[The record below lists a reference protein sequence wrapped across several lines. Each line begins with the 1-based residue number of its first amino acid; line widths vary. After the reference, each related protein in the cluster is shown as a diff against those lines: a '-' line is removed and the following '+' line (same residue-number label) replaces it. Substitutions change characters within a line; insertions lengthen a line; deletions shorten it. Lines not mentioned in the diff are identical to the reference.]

1 MFVKIHAVPLIAVC
15 AAWGVFWG
23 SWSALLPAVKEQLGA
38 STAELG
44 LALIGT
50 PVGAIPVMA
59 LAGRLASGRERPA
72 LLTATVVFAL
82 SIAAVG
88 QVTSPAQLAVAL
100 LVVGAT
106 SGALDVTL
114 NMATGRA
121 ERESGRRLFQ
131 PVHAAFPVAVIVA
144 APATGLAREQGAGTQ
159 AVLLAIGVLIV
170 AAAVSLT
177 LLPMGRGLPPAPGE
191 GAGPRRWT
199 AALLLGG
206 LLAGVL
212 AIENAVE
219 QWSVLLLEDHQGASV
234 LLASAA
240 PAAYM
245 TALTVGRLIAQALP
259 LLTPRTLYLVA
270 GVGGC
275 GGIALAGLAG
285 SPVAAL
291 AGFALTGLT
300 LGPLVP
306 ALLSRAAADDATGA
320 LVSGV
325 SAISYTGF
333 VVSPLLVAALAAW
346 LGLPAALACLGL
358 LALPLLAMAA
368 FVRPE
373 YGRSLRR

>member
-1 MFVKIHAVPLIAVC
+1 MKIYAAPLIAVC

-82 SIAAVG
+82 SIVAIG

-100 LVVGAT
+100 LVVGAA

-131 PVHAAFPVAVIVA
+131 PVHAAFPVAVIAA

-159 AVLLAIGVLIV
+159 AVLLAIGALIVV
-170 AAAVSLT
+170 AAASLA
-177 LLPMGRGLPPAPGE
+177 LLPLGRGLPPMSGD
-191 GAGPRRWT
+191 GVKPRRWP

-212 AIENAVE
+212 TIENAVE
-219 QWSVLLLEDHQGASV
+219 QWGVLLLEDHQGASV

-245 TALTVGRLIAQALP
+245 AALTVGRLIAQALP
-259 LLTPRTLYLVA
+259 LLTPRMLYLVA
-270 GVGGC
+270 GAGGC
-275 GGIALAGLAG
+275 GGIVLAGLAG
-285 SPVAAL
+285 SPAPSL

-306 ALLSRAAADDATGA
+306 ALLSRAAAGDPSGA

-333 VVSPLLVAALAAW
+333 VASPLLVAALAAW
-346 LGLPAALACLGL
+346 LGLPGALACLGL
-358 LALPLLAMAA
+358 LALPLLVMAA
-368 FVRPE
+368 LTRPE
-373 YGRSLRR
+373 YGRTLSR

>member
-1 MFVKIHAVPLIAVC
+1 MKINAAPLIAVC

-23 SWSALLPAVKEQLGA
+23 SWSALLPAVKEQLGV

-59 LAGRLASGRERPA
+59 LVGRLASGRERSA
-72 LLTATVVFAL
+72 LLTSTVVFAL
-82 SIAAVG
+82 SIVAVG
-88 QVTSPAQLAVAL
+88 QVASAPQLAVAL

-131 PVHAAFPVAVIVA
+131 PVHAAFPVAVIAA
-144 APATGLAREQGAGTQ
+144 APATGLAREQGVETQ
-159 AVLLAIGVLIV
+159 AILLVIGVVVVV
-170 AAAVSLT
+170 AAASLT
-177 LLPMGRGLPPAPGE
+177 LLPMGRGLTPVPGD
-191 GAGPRRWT
+191 GARPRRWT

-206 LLAGVL
+206 LLAAVL
-212 AIENAVE
+212 TIENAVE

-245 TALTVGRLIAQALP
+245 AALTAGRLIAQALP
-259 LLTPRTLYLVA
+259 RLTPRTLYLVG
-270 GVGGC
+270 GVGGG
-275 GGIALAGLAG
+275 GGIVLAGLAG
-285 SPVAAL
+285 SPGPSLAWFAL
-291 AGFALTGLT
+291 AGLT

-306 ALLSRAAADDATGA
+306 ALLSRAAAGDPTGA
-320 LVSGV
+320 LVSSV
-325 SAISYTGF
+325 STISYAAF
-333 VVSPLLVAALAAW
+333 VASPLLVAALAAW
-346 LGLPAALACLGL
+346 LGLPGALACLGL
-358 LALPLLAMAA
+358 FALPLLAMAA
-368 FVRPE
+368 LSRPE

>member
-1 MFVKIHAVPLIAVC
+1 MKIYAAPLIAVC

-82 SIAAVG
+82 SIVAIG
-88 QVTSPAQLAVAL
+88 QVNSPAQLAVAL
-100 LVVGAT
+100 LVVGAA

-131 PVHAAFPVAVIVA
+131 PVHAAFPVAVIAA

-159 AVLLAIGVLIV
+159 AMLLAIGALIVV
-170 AAAVSLT
+170 AAASLT
-177 LLPMGRGLPPAPGE
+177 LLPLGRGLPPVSGD
-191 GAGPRRWT
+191 GAKPRRWP

-212 AIENAVE
+212 TIENAVE

-259 LLTPRTLYLVA
+259 LLTPRVLYLVA
-270 GVGGC
+270 GAGGC
-275 GGIALAGLAG
+275 GGIVLAGLAG
-285 SPVAAL
+285 SPAPSL

-306 ALLSRAAADDATGA
+306 ALLSRAAAGDPSGA

-333 VVSPLLVAALAAW
+333 VASPLLVAALAAW
-346 LGLPAALACLGL
+346 LGLSGALACLGL
-358 LALPLLAMAA
+358 LALPLLVMAA
-368 FVRPE
+368 LTRPE
-373 YGRSLRR
+373 YGRTLSR